1 MIYSIYLNII
11 FKVFIL
17 NLYTLIG
24 PIGAGKTEVQRILEE
39 RDIKCVCADNI
50 VKELYKKKY
59 VIDELNNI
67 FPNMFKNGKLEK
79 SKIRDIIFSDVKKM
93 REIENYMH
101 PKVILEFENI
111 KEIYK
116 DNKIV
121 FFIIPII
128 KDNIFLKKN
137 KIVYIDSKESI
148 RIERLKKRKDYNESI
163 INKIIK
169 YQNTIDIYKKD
180 CTYYIENNGT
190 ISNLKLSVY
199 ELMKKI

>member
-24 PIGAGKTEVQRILEE
+24 PIGAGKTEVQKILEG

-50 VKELYKKKY
+50 VKELYKKKD

-128 KDNIFLKKN
+128 KNNIFIKK
-137 KIVYIDSKESI
+137 K
-148 RIERLKKRKDYNESI
+148 
-163 INKIIK
+163 
-169 YQNTIDIYKKD
+169 
-180 CTYYIENNGT
+180 
-190 ISNLKLSVY
+190 
-199 ELMKKI
+199 

>member
-24 PIGAGKTEVQRILEE
+24 PIGAGKTEVQRILEG

-50 VKELYKKKY
+50 VKELYKKKD

-93 REIENYMH
+93 RD
-101 PKVILEFENI
+101 LE
-111 KEIYK
+111 K
-116 DNKIV
+116 
-121 FFIIPII
+121 FFKFI
-128 KDNIFLKKN
+128 
-137 KIVYIDSKESI
+137 SKEATVLVI
-148 RIERLKKRKDYNESI
+148 KNRIFNNDVYKFESKRISFLALLGGILKEMQKKRKDYNKPKATKRWRRNSPASMSSY
-163 INKIIK
+163 NCGFNFKFKII
-169 YQNTIDIYKKD
+169 
-180 CTYYIENNGT
+180 
-190 ISNLKLSVY
+190 SL
-199 ELMKKI
+199 

>member
-24 PIGAGKTEVQRILEE
+24 PIGAGKTEVQRILEG

-79 SKIRDIIFSDVKKM
+79 SKIRDIIFSDIKKM

-128 KDNIFLKKN
+128 KNNIFIKKN
-137 KIVYIDSKESI
+137 KKV
-148 RIERLKKRKDYNESI
+148 
-163 INKIIK
+163 
-169 YQNTIDIYKKD
+169 
-180 CTYYIENNGT
+180 
-190 ISNLKLSVY
+190 
-199 ELMKKI
+199 